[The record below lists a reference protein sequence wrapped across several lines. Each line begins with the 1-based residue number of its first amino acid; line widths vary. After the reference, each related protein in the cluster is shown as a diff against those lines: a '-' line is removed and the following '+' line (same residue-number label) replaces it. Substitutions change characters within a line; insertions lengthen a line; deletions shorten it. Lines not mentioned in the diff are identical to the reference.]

1 MLGRGGE
8 AAADEER
15 VATARREAVDLIE
28 RVRNILLQPKDEWP
42 KVAAEETTPQSLYFG
57 YIMILAAI
65 GPVAMLVA
73 FGSLGVGF
81 GLGTAV
87 FTYVQS
93 LIGVAIL
100 ALIVDALAPSFGGT
114 KDLAAAMK
122 LVAYSFTAV
131 WVAQVAL
138 LVPMVGMLVV
148 LVGLIYGFYLF
159 FLGAPV
165 LKKSAP
171 DKAVPYTIA
180 VLISAI
186 VLMYLLGMMARS
198 LGFGFGMGPGP
209 MAMATG
215 MPR

>member
-1 MLGRGGE
+1 MDLL
-8 AAADEER
+8 DR
-15 VATARREAVDLIE
+15 VK
-28 RVRNILLQPKDEWP
+28 NILLQPKDEWP
-42 KVAAEETTPQSLYFG
+42 KIAAEEATPQSLYVG

-65 GPVAMLVA
+65 GPVAMLLA
-73 FGSLGVGF
+73 FSSLGIGF
-81 GLGTAV
+81 GFGTAV

-114 KDLAAAMK
+114 KDLTAAMK
-122 LVAYSFTAV
+122 LVTYSFTAV
-131 WVAQVAL
+131 WIAQIAML
-138 LVPMVGMLVV
+138 APMLGMLVV
-148 LVGLIYGFYLF
+148 LVGSIYGFYLF

-180 VLISAI
+180 VVISVI
-186 VLMYLLGMMARS
+186 VLIYLLGMMARS
-198 LGFGFGMGPGP
+198 LGFGLGPGS
-209 MAMATG
+209 MAMATMV

>member
-1 MLGRGGE
+1 M
-8 AAADEER
+8 
-15 VATARREAVDLIE
+15 DLIE
-28 RVRNILLQPKDEWP
+28 RVKNILLQPRHEWP
-42 KVAAEETTPQSLYFG
+42 KIAAEETPPQSLYFG

-65 GPVAMLVA
+65 GPVAMLLD
-73 FGSLGVGF
+73 FSSLGF
-81 GLGTAV
+81 GLGPAV

-138 LVPMVGMLVV
+138 LVPMMLGMLVV

-180 VLISAI
+180 VVISTI

-198 LGFGFGMGPGP
+198 LGFGLGPGA
-209 MAMATG
+209 MAMATTVV
-215 MPR
+215 PR